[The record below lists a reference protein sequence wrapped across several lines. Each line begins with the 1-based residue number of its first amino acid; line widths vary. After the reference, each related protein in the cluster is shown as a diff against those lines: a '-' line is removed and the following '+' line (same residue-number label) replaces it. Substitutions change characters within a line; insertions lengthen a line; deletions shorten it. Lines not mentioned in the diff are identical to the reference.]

1 MDLAS
6 TSQDC
11 TGSAEVK
18 KTRYLRSPGDSIG
31 VTRAGPTVVLHAPPT
46 GPDQAERWY
55 RVRRARITQIYEG
68 TNQIQ
73 RIVMARHLL
82 K

>member
-1 MDLAS
+1 MYL
-6 TSQDC
+6 
-11 TGSAEVK
+11 TGP
-18 KTRYLRSPGDSIG
+18 RRWRRRSKRAVTCAALVTAIG
-31 VTRAGPTVVLHAPPT
+31 VTRAGPTVVFHAPPT